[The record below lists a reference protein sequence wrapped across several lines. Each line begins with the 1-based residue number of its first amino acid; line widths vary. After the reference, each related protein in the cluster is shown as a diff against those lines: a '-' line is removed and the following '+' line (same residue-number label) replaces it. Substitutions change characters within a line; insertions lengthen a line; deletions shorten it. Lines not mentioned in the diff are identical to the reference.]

1 MDAPPESRGVVTDL
15 TGFGWVIRQPR
26 PVAVNGADVPVEAP
40 AVAPPATGSRGRLSV
55 CVVHDAR
62 AISVVPARPGGPG
75 VTPP

>member
-1 MDAPPESRGVVTDL
+1 MTDL
-15 TGFGWVIRQPR
+15 TGFGWVIHQPR
-26 PVAVNGADVPVEAP
+26 PVAVNDAGVLAVP
-40 AVAPPATGSRGRLSV
+40 AVVPPAAVRESDSST